1 MCTERVVDLARD
13 KGWTNAEFS
22 LAGTPVKVEHWRPDW
37 RERLDV
43 DLKRYYGGVSWSDI
57 SEARARE
64 REATVEVVVEPEEAP
79 AGDHPF
85 DAITYDGYAC
95 QGWCRLDATFGG
107 CCLVVYPD
115 EDDGPSDE
123 QRELFD
129 AFVASEFRWLP
140 LLQRKLPVAMRKAVA
155 DGRIAL
161 PEPVPPT
168 VAEFSDLARWL
179 QRSEV
184 SVEAQQG
191 KNEGLVGISYFV
203 RGTDWTVRARIRPGA
218 DTPDQLVRVSVHPID
233 ECEADGELVQTG
245 PDQYELVVTPKQE
258 HDDGVEL
265 PL

>member
-1 MCTERVVDLARD
+1 MARNRE
-13 KGWTNAEFS
+13 WTNAEFS
-22 LAGTPVKVEHWRPDW
+22 PAGTSVALDHEHPDW
-37 RERLDV
+37 RERISV
-43 DLKRYYGGVSWSDI
+43 DLERYYGGMSVRDI
-57 SEARARE
+57 YEARVRE
-64 REATVEVVVEPEEAP
+64 YEATVGTATESEESP
-79 AGDHPF
+79 ASDHPF

-115 EDDGPSDE
+115 DDDGPSDE

-129 AFVASEFRWLP
+129 AFVASEDRWLP
-140 LLQRKLPVAMRKAVA
+140 LLQRKLPVALRKAVA

-161 PEPVPPT
+161 SEPVPPT

-184 SVEAQQG
+184 SVEAQEG
-191 KNEGLVGISYFV
+191 KTEGLVGISYTI

-218 DTPDQLVRVSVHPID
+218 DSPDQLVRVSVHHID

-245 PDQYELVVTPKQE
+245 PNQHELVITPKQE
-258 HDDGVEL
+258 RDEGEEVAS
-265 PL
+265 PGS